1 MQVRPCSLIGALLEK
16 LHEFP
21 ETLLITLQM
30 GSDHKHHLVKPHHK
44 HKVQEAAA
52 EKASKE
58 VKQALETAKPTL
70 T

>member
-1 MQVRPCSLIGALLEK
+1 MIK
-16 LHEFP
+16 
-21 ETLLITLQM
+21 LQM

-58 VKQALETAKPTL
+58 AKQALEAAKPSL